1 MCSCD
6 WDWILESN
14 PGASSVNNDKD
25 SYSWSAL
32 SLFFEDLMKDFVI
45 ELIND
50 LKLDFYVKL
59 EAFIRE

>member
-1 MCSCD
+1 M
-6 WDWILESN
+6 
-14 PGASSVNNDKD
+14 NNDKD